1 MVFSLVPTSPLED
14 LLQGSPVSL
23 ILFLLFTAPL
33 HKLPLRNDVGLL
45 DADPT
50 QEHFLCLYKHGLGL
64 TSPWTEINRLSFDPS
79 KSELIHFDPIL
90 SKAREKPGLLLS
102 LPGHGQLAVLAAPK
116 TGTSDGWESTSIDAS
131 SPAIT

>member
-23 ILFLLFTAPL
+23 ILVLLFTAPL

-50 QEHFLCLYKHGLGL
+50 QEHFFVFIQAWSRLNL
-64 TSPWTEINRLSFDPS
+64 TLDRNQQ
-79 KSELIHFDPIL
+79 
-90 SKAREKPGLLLS
+90 A
-102 LPGHGQLAVLAAPK
+102 QL
-116 TGTSDGWESTSIDAS
+116 
-131 SPAIT
+131 